1 MNPVKRILVVD
12 DEPTILFLLE
22 QLLVAEGYE
31 VATASNGE
39 EASRLSRT
47 QWFDLFLIDLIMPC
61 KDGIETI
68 LSLRTIRKSAPIIAM
83 SGGWHG
89 GTRSCLPL
97 AGKLGACGTL
107 AKPFDRDT
115 LLTTVRSVLDSAPRK
130 PHHGSP
136 RTSHGDVPVASRPA
150 YGRNL
155 ALERRSARVNRLSCL
170 MAMPLE
176 HRD

>member
-1 MNPVKRILVVD
+1 MTPVIRILVVD

-31 VATASNGE
+31 VVTATNGD
-39 EASRLSRT
+39 EAQHLSQA

-68 LSLRTIRKSAPIIAM
+68 LSLRNFRRSAPIIAM
-83 SGGWHG
+83 SGGWNG
-89 GTRSCLPL
+89 GARSCLPL

-115 LLTTVRSVLDSAPRK
+115 LLMTIRTTLENVPRK
-130 PHHGSP
+130 PHHQFSSKG
-136 RTSHGDVPVASRPA
+136 HGRARRIFPDEQSR
-150 YGRNL
+150 Y
-155 ALERRSARVNRLSCL
+155 ARGIS
-170 MAMPLE
+170 
-176 HRD
+176 